1 MGASVTN
8 AERKHFYLGIDA
20 GTGSVRAGVFDVG
33 GCLRAAATRE
43 IQTWRPQ
50 TDFVEQSSEDIWQAV
65 GAATRQALG
74 DAGASAEQIRGVGFD
89 ATCSLVVLDA
99 DDRPVT
105 VSSTGR
111 DEQNVIVWMDHRAM
125 EQAKFINA
133 QRHDVLRY
141 VGGTISPEM
150 QTPKLLWL
158 RTHLPRTWARA
169 AVEDFVQSAKEDT
182 WVFGR
187 LPGSP
192 NYRRVIEL
200 AIEEAAQ
207 LESKLIGSEH
217 LLLALLHEKGT
228 TGQRALAK
236 LGVTLKSCRAEIL
249 RQLGA

>member
-1 MGASVTN
+1 MSTPPLRHLA
-8 AERKHFYLGIDA
+8 ADA
-20 GTGSVRAGVFDVG
+20 KAIVKLANQFAREFEQEYVGTEHILLAILRHDGSVGARVLAHFGV
-33 GCLRAAATRE
+33 
-43 IQTWRPQ
+43 
-50 TDFVEQSSEDIWQAV
+50 
-65 GAATRQALG
+65 
-74 DAGASAEQIRGVGFD
+74 
-89 ATCSLVVLDA
+89 
-99 DDRPVT
+99 
-105 VSSTGR
+105 
-111 DEQNVIVWMDHRAM
+111 DEPN
-125 EQAKFINA
+125 
-133 QRHDVLRY
+133 
-141 VGGTISPEM
+141 
-150 QTPKLLWL
+150 
-158 RTHLPRTWARA
+158 ARA